1 MAEKQTIS
9 YYTFPLRKTHLL
21 IKSPSKLES
30 NCSELKNTVAGAS
43 VPVLDEQKWGH
54 CQDLYTSSLSK
65 DISMVRLDHR
75 PAPWLQEIA
84 GNQTVALGRST
95 LEVNLSLS
103 SSRPLFLFSSPR
115 ESYRWL
121 QRAPL
126 KSQGHDRNAAIP

>member
-21 IKSPSKLES
+21 IISPSKLES
-30 NCSELKNTVAGAS
+30 NCSKLKTTVTGTN

-54 CQDLYTSSLSK
+54 CQNLYTSSLSK

-84 GNQTVALGRST
+84 GNQTLALGHST
-95 LEVNLSLS
+95 LEVNLFLLPSLY
-103 SSRPLFLFSSPR
+103 FSSPPLRNLTGGFR
-115 ESYRWL
+115 EL
-121 QRAPL
+121 L
-126 KSQGHDRNAAIP
+126 